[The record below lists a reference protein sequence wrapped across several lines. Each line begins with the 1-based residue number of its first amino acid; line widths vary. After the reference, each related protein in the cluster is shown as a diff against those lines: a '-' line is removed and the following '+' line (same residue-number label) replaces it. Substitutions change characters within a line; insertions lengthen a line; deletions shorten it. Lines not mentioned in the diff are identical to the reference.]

1 MTLTK
6 PSLVFLTDAR
16 VFERQMISK
25 TKVDVICSLQENA
38 NSVQSYL
45 IWDPIWAS
53 VVHKAQNSCKQVLFV
68 FV

>member
-25 TKVDVICSLQENA
+25 TKVAVNCSPQENA

-45 IWDPIWAS
+45 ISDPIWAS
-53 VVHKAQNSCKQVLFV
+53 VVHKVQSPCTQMLFV